1 MKSLVGMVLL
11 CLPLWAHAAGVSID
25 LDDKHALQ
33 KGAETYAHYCQS
45 CHSLK
50 HMRYSRIGKDLEM
63 TDAELE
69 SRLILGDGK
78 VTDSMLTSMD
88 TDDAIAWFVGAKPP
102 DLSLVARSRG
112 ADWLYDYLNGFY
124 QDESRPFG
132 VNNMAFKD
140 VGMPNVLGNL
150 QGKMKVNMI
159 EVEGRQ
165 EFSHVKQIEPGTLS
179 SREFDKTVTDLV
191 NFMVYAGEPSQM
203 ERKSLG
209 KYVILYL
216 FLFFWVA
223 RLLKKEYWKDID

>member
-1 MKSLVGMVLL
+1 MRSLIGMVLV
-11 CLPLWAHAAGVSID
+11 CLPFWAHAGVSID
-25 LDDKHALQ
+25 LDDKPSLQ
-33 KGAETYAHYCQS
+33 RGAETYANYCQS

-63 TDAELE
+63 TDTEVE
-69 SRLILGDGK
+69 NRLILGDGK
-78 VTDSMLTSMD
+78 VTDSVLTAMD
-88 TDDAIAWFVGAKPP
+88 TDDAVAWFVGAKPP

-112 ADWLYDYLNGFY
+112 ADWLYDYLMGFY

-150 QGKMKVNMI
+150 QGTMKIHFI
-159 EVEGRQ
+159 EVKGKQ
-165 EFSHVKQIEPGTLS
+165 EFSHIERVEPGTLS
-179 SREFDKTVTDLV
+179 SPEFDKMVTDLV
-191 NFMVYAGEPSQM
+191 NYMVYVGEPAQM
-203 ERKSLG
+203 QRKSLG

-216 FLFFWVA
+216 FLFLWVA